1 MYRPTPDLNDCV
13 LVTGDHKRCPV
24 TEIALLDGDELVD
37 KSPLEIF
44 STILETLK
52 KSSSMVIEE
61 D

>member
-44 STILETLK
+44 
-52 KSSSMVIEE
+52 
-61 D
+61 